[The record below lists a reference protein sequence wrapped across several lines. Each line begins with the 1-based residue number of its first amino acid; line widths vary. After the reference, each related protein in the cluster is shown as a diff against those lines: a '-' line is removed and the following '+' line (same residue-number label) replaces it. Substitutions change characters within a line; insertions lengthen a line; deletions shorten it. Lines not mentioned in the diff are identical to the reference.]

1 MKQREGKEREAMDF
15 LGKNSFL
22 ILLLC
27 IIDQIFIS
35 LSSQYHLISY
45 NGKPSTNPFQ
55 SHTTKFQQQ
64 CISICG
70 TNCKCHSF
78 TVEIK
83 SPNEVE
89 CHFYDRATMR
99 EDLVSATGVHY
110 NIELRDCKDWY
121 NAGARRTGVY
131 QVNWMGRM
139 KKNVR
144 CNMELD
150 GGGWTVFHRRYVP
163 LNENF
168 DLGWSSYKQGFGDVF
183 KEFWLGNDLL
193 HEITT
198 ASRPHY
204 ILVFARKSDHQTAIS
219 KYGSFY
225 IEDESES
232 YKLHYNGTLLKG
244 IKSLKSGI
252 RNQNLNGMLFSAK
265 DRIKIVHQHCVEQH
279 SAMWYKKCADIF
291 PNKKEYLRWQSF
303 NGKYGPL
310 DEMEIMIKI
319 M

>member
-1 MKQREGKEREAMDF
+1 
-15 LGKNSFL
+15 
-22 ILLLC
+22 
-27 IIDQIFIS
+27 
-35 LSSQYHLISY
+35 
-45 NGKPSTNPFQ
+45 
-55 SHTTKFQQQ
+55 
-64 CISICG
+64 
-70 TNCKCHSF
+70 
-78 TVEIK
+78 
-83 SPNEVE
+83 
-89 CHFYDRATMR
+89 MR

-121 NAGARRTGVY
+121 NVGARRTGVY

-144 CNMELD
+144 CNMELE

-163 LNENF
+163 LTENF
-168 DLGWSSYKQGFGDVF
+168 DLGWNSYKQGFGDVF

-204 ILVFARKSDHQTAIS
+204 ILVFARRPDQQTTVS

-225 IEDESES
+225 IEGESEL
-232 YKLHYNGTLLKG
+232 YKIHFNNTLLKG
-244 IKSLKSGI
+244 IPSLTERDI
-252 RNQNLNGMLFSAK
+252 AAPNQNMNQRPFSTK
-265 DRIKIVHQHCVEQH
+265 DRINIAIPFCIEHEGALWHNQ
-279 SAMWYKKCADIF
+279 CANIF
-291 PNKKEYLRWQSF
+291 PNKKEYLRWSSF
-303 NGKYGPL
+303 NGGDGPL